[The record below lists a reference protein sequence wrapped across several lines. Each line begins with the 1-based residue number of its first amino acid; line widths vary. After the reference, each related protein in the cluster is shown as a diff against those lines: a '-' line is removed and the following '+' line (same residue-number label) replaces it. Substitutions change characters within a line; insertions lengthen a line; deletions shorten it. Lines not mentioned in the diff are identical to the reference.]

1 MAAFKLIQ
9 LLWQEIVSV
18 SLFHKINYHSIP
30 VLVIIT
36 FIIVI
41 SIVSCFIENTK
52 FAEEGLPSL
61 SSSFFLVTSMTHGEH
76 TDTWRHRGKQL
87 VSRYTWS
94 TRCYDTKGTHND
106 LSHTGNTKI
115 ILSYLYFIILWYF
128 SPFPLLP
135 PAMCVWQWFLISI
148 LLLLSLVIAHDNV

>member
-9 LLWQEIVSV
+9 LLCQEIVYV

-30 VLVIIT
+30 VLVIT

-61 SSSFFLVTSMTHGEH
+61 SSSFLLATSMTHGEH

-94 TRCYDTKGTHND
+94 TRCYDT
-106 LSHTGNTKI
+106 
-115 ILSYLYFIILWYF
+115 
-128 SPFPLLP
+128 
-135 PAMCVWQWFLISI
+135 
-148 LLLLSLVIAHDNV
+148 